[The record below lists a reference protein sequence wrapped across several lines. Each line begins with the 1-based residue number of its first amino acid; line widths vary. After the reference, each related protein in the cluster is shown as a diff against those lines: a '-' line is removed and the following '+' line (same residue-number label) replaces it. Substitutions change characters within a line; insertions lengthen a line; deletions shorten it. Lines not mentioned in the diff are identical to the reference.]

1 MRLPMLEDVRAQ
13 RTVVSSFGGYNHT
26 PGVKENQFFDMV
38 NMSSDE
44 FPLLSPRK
52 PYVHVRN
59 VGYPEALYAHN
70 KLCWIADNGFYY
82 DGVRYGNAPDS
93 SQLVGMGAYVTVWR
107 DKAIFNS
114 SSNTYRQLE
123 SQRSVTDVVK
133 KVSDN
138 LSFALTNLTQDPWY
152 PDEEQRNHYQP
163 FQAGEVVEISY
174 FDLVEVDDPGGTP
187 WMTVIRQYEWVKIL
201 NVQTE
206 EDSGLSEYVE
216 TEMNQSFWERY
227 QELQDILDTGK
238 GEAYGFT
245 DIDVRLSRKVPDMDF
260 VCEWNNRLW
269 GCSSEKH
276 ELYASALGDPY
287 NWNVFEGTSQD
298 SYILT
303 IGSTGEFTGICA
315 YGGGLLLFKENC
327 IHRLYGTSPSNY
339 QLTTLVCDGVQKG
352 CERSICER
360 NGILY
365 YVSQYGVCA
374 YSGSY
379 PTVISGDLGNVEYT
393 EASAG
398 VWQNKVYFCM
408 KAAAH
413 SCYPDEI
420 KGEHWEILVF
430 DAERGCWHKE
440 DELHA
445 VCFAAFENRLYFL
458 NAENRSLYV
467 AAADDTFPTSD
478 KVHWF
483 VRTGKQCSQLPD
495 NKTVS
500 KIQVKATVFSG
511 ARLCIELRYDSG
523 ERWEKYYE
531 QISHRKMC
539 YTIPIIPRRC
549 DHFEIRISGTGEV
562 LVHNLAREL
571 EQGSEL

>member
-13 RTVVSSFGGYNHT
+13 RTGVSSFGGYNHT

-107 DKAIFNS
+107 DKQLYCADTG
-114 SSNTYRQLE
+114 TYEAMDIR
-123 SQRSVTDVVK
+123 RGI
-133 KVSDN
+133 
-138 LSFALTNLTQDPWY
+138 
-152 PDEEQRNHYQP
+152 
-163 FQAGEVVEISY
+163 AGRY
-174 FDLVEVDDPGGTP
+174 HTA
-187 WMTVIRQYEWVKIL
+187 
-201 NVQTE
+201 
-206 EDSGLSEYVE
+206 E
-216 TEMNQSFWERY
+216 TEMMVFTLEPEENDYTEEERSVPRSFHVGDTVELRYLDVDWSRPDGNLVVERTLY
-227 QELQDILDTGK
+227 LKVVRTNTEDGADRVWFEADNDFWTHLMELEEMIRDGT
-238 GEAYGFT
+238 GEAIGYTSTGL
-245 DIDVRLSRKVPDMDF
+245 RLSRKVPDMDF

-562 LVHNLAREL
+562 LVHSLAREL